1 MSLSGWTYA
10 QLKLWGSGLLLKG
23 RIEGILGDNEQFIS
37 ATLSLLHRFLLWF
50 KKIWPSISHPPSYGQ
65 RIPKSLQLERIED
78 EFFGGREPCPTHLYI
93 FRT

>member
-23 RIEGILGDNEQFIS
+23 RIEWILGDNEQFIS

-50 KKIWPSISHPPSYGQ
+50 KKI
-65 RIPKSLQLERIED
+65 
-78 EFFGGREPCPTHLYI
+78 
-93 FRT
+93 